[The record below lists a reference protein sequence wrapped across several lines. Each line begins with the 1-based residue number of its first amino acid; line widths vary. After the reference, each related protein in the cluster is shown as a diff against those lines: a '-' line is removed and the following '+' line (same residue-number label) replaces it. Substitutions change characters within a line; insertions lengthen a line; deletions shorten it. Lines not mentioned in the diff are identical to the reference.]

1 MSGVHQLEFE
11 KKRPILVH
19 LDAPAAFRR
28 DRVVVSYDWANDRDY
43 LVIKLALIDG
53 STDTLVLRRHVAE
66 RLQELVQR
74 LDRKNWIPANSAS
87 ELPQS
92 KPALKPAAKAPP
104 RKAAAAAHRPATSAR
119 RAKPAVKARPAKP
132 KAKGRR

>member
-1 MSGVHQLEFE
+1 MSGVHDVEFE

-53 STDTLVLRRHVAE
+53 STDTLVLRRNVAE

-74 LDRKNWIPANSAS
+74 LARKSWSSGSSAS
-87 ELPQS
+87 EAA
-92 KPALKPAAKAPP
+92 PAKTAAKAPPP

-119 RAKPAVKARPAKP
+119 RPKPAAKPAAKS